1 VIMSLAKLLTW
12 LVEGELVSYKIL
24 SDLTSFRMLIARLHL
39 ETISHLDT
47 IRQVKEA
54 LANLSPDLNA
64 MYGQNIAR
72 IPEKDK
78 QLALDVFSWVALA
91 PTPLSMEELRHAIA
105 TDPHDERMSVI
116 TEDDLPLSKK
126 ILQAC
131 VGLVSIR
138 KHWWF
143 ERQEAV
149 LVRMS
154 YYL

>member
-1 VIMSLAKLLTW
+1 
-12 LVEGELVSYKIL
+12 VSYTIL

-54 LANLSPDLNA
+54 LADLSPDLNA
-64 MYGQNIAR
+64 MYGQNVAR

-91 PTPLSMEELRHAIA
+91 PTPLTMGELRHAIA
-105 TDPHDERMSVI
+105 TDPHNKRIPVI
-116 TEDDLPLSKK
+116 TEDDLPLPKK

-138 KHWWF
+138 EQWWPK
-143 ERQEAV
+143 RQEV
-149 LVRMS
+149 ILVRMS